1 MLIIKYISVTSLF
14 SPSFFPSKMEYF
26 FQIRQDGFLA
36 FKRDGKTVKNLL
48 KGIESQACRSIF
60 IAIDMTFSF
69 SVLEKMREKCSQSSP
84 QKGLSRGKH
93 KARGPY
99 CLGAHLGHHL
109 ANQHA
114 LLPSH
119 TATRVS
125 LEHGSPTPAPKPPS
139 QRTPVHERRTTQMP
153 CWFKQASF
161 LLSLGRSGG
170 GGGQEAPVH
179 FQIRT
184 VSSPGSE
191 PGGTD
196 KANLNGQAG
205 FRLPIPNGS
214 ETWSH

>member
-1 MLIIKYISVTSLF
+1 MGFTGNPIKTIHKSLF
-14 SPSFFPSKMEYF
+14 GPGTSSAVHEIQQKLQVM
-26 FQIRQDGFLA
+26 D
-36 FKRDGKTVKNLL
+36 
-48 KGIESQACRSIF
+48 QATQRMDDSTGNSEVMARVQKARTGCVQMS
-60 IAIDMTFSF
+60 ASEDEA
-69 SVLEKMREKCSQSSP
+69 EKLREKCSQSSP

-99 CLGAHLGHHL
+99 CLGAHLGHL
-109 ANQHA
+109 VADQCG
-114 LLPSH
+114 LLSSH

-125 LEHGSPTPAPKPPS
+125 VEHGSPTPVPKPPS

-161 LLSLGRSGG
+161 LLSLGRNGG
-170 GGGQEAPVH
+170 GGGQKAPVH

-196 KANLNGQAG
+196 K
-205 FRLPIPNGS
+205 
-214 ETWSH
+214 